1 MPATP
6 PLRER
11 LAALPGNVRGALWLL
26 LSSVL
31 FSVMALAAKLAGT
44 DWRLDGVLV
53 GPALPSI
60 EVTFFRSCSTLLA
73 TLPFILRNGRRAVS
87 SARPL
92 LAVLRGCLGA
102 SGMLCNFHA
111 LIHLPLAT
119 AVAIQF
125 ARPLFLLALAAL
137 ILREWISKRR
147 TAVALAGFL
156 GVLIIVRPGTETDPA
171 MLVALAGCV
180 LLASSIILL
189 RILSRTDDTVSL
201 LFYSGVAGTLF
212 TLVPSLLAWQ
222 WPTAEQWGLIVVIGV
237 FGVAGQSCFMK
248 GYAAGEASAMAPF
261 DYTRLLFATL
271 WGFLVFGQLP
281 DLWTWVGTG
290 ILLAATWYA
299 LRLQQQEAR
308 DASIA

>member
-1 MPATP
+1 VTSSAS
-6 PLRER
+6 LRER

-26 LSSVL
+26 LSSVF
-31 FSVMALAAKLAGT
+31 FSIMALAAKLAGS
-44 DWRLDGVLV
+44 DWYRGEVLL

-60 EVTFFRSCSTLLA
+60 EVTFFRSVSTLLA
-73 TLPFILRNGRRAVS
+73 TLPFILRTGRRAIR
-87 SARPL
+87 SARPV

-137 ILREWISKRR
+137 VLREWVSRR
-147 TAVALAGFL
+147 RAGVALVGFA
-156 GVLIIVRPGTETDPA
+156 GVLIIVRPGAETDPA
-171 MLVALAGCV
+171 MLVALAGGL
-180 LLASSIILL
+180 LLATSIILL
-189 RILSRTDDTVSL
+189 RVLSRTDATVSL

-212 TLVPSLLAWQ
+212 TLAPSLLAWQ
-222 WPTAEQWGLIVVIGV
+222 WPTPPQWGLIVVIGV

-248 GYAAGEASAMAPF
+248 GYAAGEASALAPF
-261 DYTRLLFATL
+261 DYSRLLFATL

-299 LRLQQQEAR
+299 LRLQQEETKE
-308 DASIA
+308 DS